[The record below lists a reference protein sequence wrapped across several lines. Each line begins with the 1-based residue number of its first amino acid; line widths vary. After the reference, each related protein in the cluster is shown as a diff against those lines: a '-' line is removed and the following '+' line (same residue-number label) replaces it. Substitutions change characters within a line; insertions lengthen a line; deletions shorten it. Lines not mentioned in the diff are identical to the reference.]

1 MMKADGGGS
10 RNPAGMSDAAV
21 QALDELL
28 QARHDEV
35 VRLAREASL
44 HELLTAADVVR
55 AYHTLE
61 ERRPSPVVSR
71 TVPSPRSF
79 YLPIIGA
86 VMASIISLVTS
97 YLVFR
102 VGDPQTP
109 VDSVVVTMGLVFGS
123 ISLAMLSA
131 LYVVA
136 RRISAGYEGRASK
149 AARGERDRSPASTPD
164 YVNISDLDE
173 VSFLNQWLKLEDKL
187 QRLAK
192 VALSNE
198 GKESGPD
205 GPLQLGK
212 VMGILLSRGVVDDPL
227 ESDFRRVLAIRNTVI
242 HGESV
247 PLHTLDEART
257 TMRSIEERLDKH
269 HAI

>member
-1 MMKADGGGS
+1 MKADGGGS

-28 QARHDEV
+28 QARRDEV
-35 VRLAREASL
+35 VKHAREASL

-61 ERRPSPVVSR
+61 ERRPSPVASR

-102 VGDPQTP
+102 MGDPQTP
-109 VDSVVVTMGLVFGS
+109 VDSVVVTLGLVFGAV
-123 ISLAMLSA
+123 SLAMFSA

-136 RRISAGYEGRASK
+136 RRISVGYEGRASK
-149 AARGERDRSPASTPD
+149 AVRRERDRSSASTPD
-164 YVNISDLDE
+164 YVNITDLDE

-192 VALSNE
+192 AALSNE
-198 GKESGPD
+198 GKESGP

-212 VMGILLSRGVVDDPL
+212 VMGILLSQGVVDDPL

-247 PLHTLDEART
+247 PPHTLHEART
-257 TMRSIEERLDKH
+257 TMRTIEERLDGTH